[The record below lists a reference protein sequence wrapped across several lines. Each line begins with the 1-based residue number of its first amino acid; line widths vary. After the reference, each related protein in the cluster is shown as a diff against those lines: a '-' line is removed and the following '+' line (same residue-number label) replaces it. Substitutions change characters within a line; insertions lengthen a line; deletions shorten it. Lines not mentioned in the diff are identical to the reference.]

1 MATRSE
7 ELRALAQAVADG
19 LPEFVTDVVLTG
31 SVSRGVADGAS
42 DVELLVVSD
51 ELPPLEV
58 CIAAPGLESVDTW
71 VPPIAGAY
79 WLGGRK
85 YGEFVEFVWWT
96 RSHTDGRVAAI
107 AAGEIVD
114 HHRLKTAE
122 AITNGV
128 SLRGSAHAYWSRS
141 LSSYPPGLA
150 ERIVADVALAW
161 IDTPS
166 QLQGLY
172 RPGDGVV
179 LADFVVG
186 RGESILRLVFALN
199 REWEPGWKRLA
210 ARVATLRVKPDDL
223 AERLDAAVRALDL
236 ACMRGLAK
244 EALELAPPLPEVRHA
259 LEALAEPL

>member
-107 AAGEIVD
+107 AAARSSTTIGS
-114 HHRLKTAE
+114 RLRRRLPTAFRCE
-122 AITNGV
+122 GRLT
-128 SLRGSAHAYWSRS
+128 
-141 LSSYPPGLA
+141 PTGLA
-150 ERIVADVALAW
+150 
-161 IDTPS
+161 
-166 QLQGLY
+166 
-172 RPGDGVV
+172 
-179 LADFVVG
+179 
-186 RGESILRLVFALN
+186 
-199 REWEPGWKRLA
+199 
-210 ARVATLRVKPDDL
+210 
-223 AERLDAAVRALDL
+223 
-236 ACMRGLAK
+236 
-244 EALELAPPLPEVRHA
+244 H
-259 LEALAEPL
+259 